1 MRDYYETAIQHA
13 RQQNQQ
19 ILKKEIEIF
28 NNHAHKVNQEGADR
42 EAKE

>member
-19 ILKKEIEIF
+19 SLKKEIEIF